1 MASLTR
7 AGQALALLMPRLKV
21 SCDLSTIEVSALQMI
36 NRVTGEIDFRS
47 GLRIL
52 PHCSIQSLAGLK
64 SALPIKTS
72 KLSLKEWKRHVLG
85 SHLSEHGTFEVEA
98 LSAADDC
105 VQVVLLSHRHP
116 FYEPGTPEDG
126 ERRAFH
132 EGVVNSDLDGQK
144 EFSWGEVIC
153 RLEMPANKD
162 WLIVAYSRE
171 ARVPLPQKE
180 TLLRLYAHEKM
191 PEGMNPAS

>member
-1 MASLTR
+1 M
-7 AGQALALLMPRLKV
+7 
-21 SCDLSTIEVSALQMI
+21 
-36 NRVTGEIDFRS
+36 TGEIDFRS

-52 PHCSIQSLAGLK
+52 PHCLVQSLADSK
-64 SALPIKTS
+64 NLPLRTQ
-72 KLSLKEWKRHVLG
+72 KLSIQEWKRHSLG
-85 SHLSEHGTFEVEA
+85 SHLSDHGTFDVEA
-98 LSAADDC
+98 LSGADDC

-116 FYEPGTPEDG
+116 FYEPGTPEDA

-132 EGVVNSDLDGQK
+132 EGVLNSDLAGQR

-171 ARVPLPQKE
+171 DRVPFPQKE
-180 TLLRLYAHEKM
+180 TLLRLYAQEKL
-191 PEGMNPAS
+191 PENDKSG